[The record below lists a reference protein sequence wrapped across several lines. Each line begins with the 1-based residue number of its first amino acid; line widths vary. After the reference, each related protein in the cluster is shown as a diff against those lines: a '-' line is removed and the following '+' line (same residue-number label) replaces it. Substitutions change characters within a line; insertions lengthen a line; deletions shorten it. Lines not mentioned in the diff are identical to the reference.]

1 MMINVPLEA
10 LGITD
15 YSQIR
20 FAFKIVDS
28 DTKITTMEQMYSEGD
43 CAPVGRLSY
52 VFQNYK

>member
-1 MMINVPLEA
+1 MINVPLEA